1 MLRFIALMATLVAM
15 MATLSLPGHGQLR
28 KGGGTC
34 AQQYSSCLKRCDKTP
49 DRKRA
54 CTERCEDA
62 LIDCEVG
69 PEKEGKAT
77 KGPRPSGPTEKTI
90 PRNP

>member
-1 MLRFIALMATLVAM
+1 MLRFIALMAALVAM

-28 KGGGTC
+28 KGDGTC
-34 AQQYSSCLKRCDKTP
+34 AQQYSSCLKPCDKTLN
-49 DRKRA
+49 RKA

-69 PEKEGKAT
+69 PEKKGKAT
-77 KGPRPSGPTEKTI
+77 KGPRPSGPIEKAA
-90 PRNP
+90 PR